1 LEPLTPS
8 PRVVNSKCMKLGKW
22 LGLAVAAVIL
32 AEGIW
37 AILVSLTRS
46 LLLPLLARVLGGDPH
61 SPLYLGTGDLNL
73 PDLFA
78 AIIELCLAG
87 ILFLI
92 IKAWAGKPDEVRIS
106 PAKKIAQTR
115 PPVAAPSPTAQ
126 PAPVAPQTPAPASKP
141 AAAAAAQTSTAPS
154 PTPTAP
160 VTSSPA
166 PAQAQTAAPASPAQ
180 APAAPRKSTE
190 KPAGPSK
197 PAKPREVY
205 YNLVGEPI
213 NPTED
218 E

>member
-1 LEPLTPS
+1 
-8 PRVVNSKCMKLGKW
+8 MKLGKW

-92 IKAWAGKPDEVRIS
+92 IKARAGKPDEVRIS

-115 PPVAAPSPTAQ
+115 PPVAVPSPTAQ
-126 PAPVAPQTPAPASKP
+126 PAPVPLQTLAPASKP
-141 AAAAAAQTSTAPS
+141 AASTAGAAQTSTAS
-154 PTPTAP
+154 SLTPTAP
-160 VTSSPA
+160 VTSSSV
-166 PAQAQTAAPASPAQ
+166 PAQPQTAPPASPAQ

-190 KPAGPSK
+190 KPAAPSK

>member
-1 LEPLTPS
+1 
-8 PRVVNSKCMKLGKW
+8 MKLGKW

-46 LLLPLLARVLGGDPH
+46 LFLPLLARVLGGDSH
-61 SPLYLGTGDLNL
+61 SPLYLGTGDINV

-78 AIIELCLAG
+78 TILQLCFAG

-106 PAKKIAQTR
+106 PAKKIVQA
-115 PPVAAPSPTAQ
+115 PVAAV
-126 PAPVAPQTPAPASKP
+126 APVAIPPSAPPQALTPVP
-141 AAAAAAQTSTAPS
+141 AAGSVAAAAQTSTAPPV
-154 PTPTAP
+154 PTQVQTYPTSAP
-160 VTSSPA
+160 RPA
-166 PAQAQTAAPASPAQ
+166 PPSTPPAQ
-180 APAAPRKSTE
+180 APAVPQKSVE
-190 KPAGPSK
+190 KPASP
-197 PAKPREVY
+197 PKPREVY

>member
-1 LEPLTPS
+1 
-8 PRVVNSKCMKLGKW
+8 MKLGKW

-46 LLLPLLARVLGGDPH
+46 LLVPLLARVLGGDPH
-61 SPLYLGTGDLNL
+61 SPLYLGTGDLNV

-78 AIIELCLAG
+78 AILELCLAG

-92 IKAWAGKPDEVRIS
+92 VKAWAGKPDEGRIS
-106 PAKKIAQTR
+106 PAKKIAQA
-115 PPVAAPSPTAQ
+115 PAPVTVTAPALTAQ
-126 PAPVAPQTPAPASKP
+126 PAPVVPPAPAPAASKP
-141 AAAAAAQTSTAPS
+141 AASAAAVQATPAPLPSS
-154 PTPTAP
+154 PTPPTISP
-160 VTSSPA
+160 VT
-166 PAQAQTAAPASPAQ
+166 AQAQTSAPAPPAQ
-180 APAAPRKSTE
+180 APVALKESAE
-190 KPAGPSK
+190 KPSAPVK
-197 PAKPREVY
+197 PTKPREVY